1 MNTEQELAQISA
13 LLGDQKTS
21 VASEQKD
28 AASEQKASATDQTAA
43 PTANALASV
52 AIIGVA
58 AKLPGCDSVDAFWQA
73 LANEESLISAFPAD
87 RFNWQEAVALYD
99 PERYDPDLADDAPQ
113 YGGMLN
119 GVFDFDAE
127 FFGVSPDAAPLIDP
141 RQRLL
146 LQTIYHCFE
155 DAGCAPQSLKR
166 SATGVFIGAE
176 DSEYQ
181 ITLQQNGIF
190 PDVTA
195 TSAMLANNIAYWFD
209 FCGASEVVNTLCSS
223 GAVAL
228 HRAVQ
233 ALRSGELQQA
243 VVAGVNLLLRPE
255 SYVGLTQMGQLSPSP
270 EIYSFGAKADGFIR
284 SEGVVSLLL
293 KPLQQAEQDGNHIY
307 ALIKNTAVN
316 FNGQGGMSM
325 ASPNVAAHVDVIK
338 QCYEPANI
346 NLQQLRY
353 IEAQGMGTTVSDIA
367 EWSAFN
373 KAMRQLSRAKNTT
386 VENGQVAIGTL
397 KPTLG
402 HMHAASSLGALL
414 KVVGS
419 MRSGKLYGI
428 AHFDQPSPDLDLDDS
443 PCRLLASSEDWPGSL
458 LKTQSSTHSTAHLA
472 AVHSYGIGG
481 NNAHI
486 LLESYQA
493 KASTQAEPTSSN
505 SNNPSVR
512 FLPVSAPTD
521 AQLRLCL
528 NQLADFLNE
537 HSVTL
542 DSLDRTLKQG
552 RDSFAHRV
560 LIAVSGEHSSSAAE
574 QINSAIAKAIN
585 HYLVQGA
592 QATPAALNPENAVN
606 VLDDSVNLLDAAQL
620 NALTASGNES
630 VIPDGSAE
638 SAQQWLSAKSVSSK
652 SESWPLSKELK
663 AAPICRLPLFP
674 FSTQSYR
681 ISATHAPQ
689 QQAEPAGESLKFA
702 ALAAEPGR
710 TQAQAV
716 TLYIQQFLARS
727 MHAAEPIAP
736 DTPFVDSG
744 VDSLIMVRLVRAIE
758 KEMAVKLS
766 GRDFMQC
773 ADIASLSAL
782 IAQRMGVVEQPSHSA
797 NSANPS
803 EPASSSDLDLE
814 ALNKFKSGEMSLDD
828 IKKLVK

>member
-13 LLGDQKTS
+13 LLGDQNTS
-21 VASEQKD
+21 AASEQKD
-28 AASEQKASATDQTAA
+28 AASEQNTTAA

-87 RFNWQEAVALYD
+87 RFKWQEAVAQ
-99 PERYDPDLADDAPQ
+99 YDPDLADDAPQ

-146 LQTIYHCFE
+146 LQSIYHCFE

-338 QCYEPANI
+338 QCYQPANI

-428 AHFDQPSPDLDLDDS
+428 AHFDQPSSDLDLDDS
-443 PCRLLASSEDWPGSL
+443 PCRLLASSEDWSGSL
-458 LKTQSSTHSTAHLA
+458 LNAPRTEPFLA

-486 LLESYQA
+486 LLESYET
-493 KASTQAEPTSSN
+493 KASTKAEPTSPNSN
-505 SNNPSVR
+505 SQAFSNNQSLR

-542 DSLDRTLKQG
+542 DSLERTLKQG

-560 LIAVSGEHSSSAAE
+560 LIAVSGEHSSIVTAE

-592 QATPAALNPENAVN
+592 QATPAALN
-606 VLDDSVNLLDAAQL
+606 LDDSVNVLDASKL

-782 IAQRMGVVEQPSHSA
+782 IAQRMGVDEKPSLTANSSA
-797 NSANPS
+797 N
-803 EPASSSDLDLE
+803 PASSSDLDLE

>member
-13 LLGDQKTS
+13 LLGDQNTS
-21 VASEQKD
+21 AASEQKD
-28 AASEQKASATDQTAA
+28 AASEQNTTAA

-73 LANEESLISAFPAD
+73 LANEESLISAFPDD
-87 RFNWQEAVALYD
+87 RFNWQEAVSQYD
-99 PERYDPDLADDAPQ
+99 SELADDAPQ

-146 LQTIYHCFE
+146 LHSIYHCFE

-307 ALIKNTAVN
+307 AQIKNTAVN

-373 KAMRQLSRAKNTT
+373 KAMRQLARAKNTT

-458 LKTQSSTHSTAHLA
+458 LNASVTEPLTQPLTQPYLA

-493 KASTQAEPTSSN
+493 TASAKASAKENAKSKAS
-505 SNNPSVR
+505 NPSVH

-537 HSVTL
+537 HAVTL
-542 DSLDRTLKQG
+542 DSLERTLKQG

-560 LIAVSGEHSSSAAE
+560 LIAVSGDHSSIVTAE
-574 QINSAIAKAIN
+574 QTNSAIAKAIN
-585 HYLVQGA
+585 HYLLQGA
-592 QATPAALNPENAVN
+592 QTNPAALNLDYAVN
-606 VLDDSVNLLDAAQL
+606 VLDDASQL
-620 NALTASGNES
+620 NALTASGDES
-630 VIPDGSAE
+630 DNPAGSAE
-638 SAQQWLSAKSVSSK
+638 SAQQWLSAKSANSAK
-652 SESWPLSKELK
+652 SESWSLSKEVK

-681 ISATHAPQ
+681 ISATQAPQ

-782 IAQRMGVVEQPSHSA
+782 IAQRMGVAEKPAHSA
-797 NSANPS
+797 SSSANPS
-803 EPASSSDLDLE
+803 NAANPASSSDLDLE

>member
-13 LLGDQKTS
+13 LLGDQNTS
-21 VASEQKD
+21 AASEQKDSASEQKD
-28 AASEQKASATDQTAA
+28 AASEQKASATDQAAA

-87 RFNWQEAVALYD
+87 RFNWQEAVAQYD
-99 PERYDPDLADDAPQ
+99 SDLAEDAPQ

-146 LQTIYHCFE
+146 LQSIYHCFE

-255 SYVGLTQMGQLSPSP
+255 SYVGLTQMGQLSPSL

-338 QCYEPANI
+338 QCYQPANI

-443 PCRLLASSEDWPGSL
+443 PCRLLASSEDWSGSL
-458 LKTQSSTHSTAHLA
+458 LNAPRTEPFLA

-486 LLESYQA
+486 LLESYET
-493 KASTQAEPTSSN
+493 KASTKAEPTSSN
-505 SNNPSVR
+505 SNNSSVR

-542 DSLDRTLKQG
+542 DSLERTLKQG

-560 LIAVSGEHSSSAAE
+560 LIAVSGEHSSIVTAE
-574 QINSAIAKAIN
+574 HISSAIAKAIN

-592 QATPAALNPENAVN
+592 QATPATLN
-606 VLDDSVNLLDAAQL
+606 LDDSVNLLDAAQL

-652 SESWPLSKELK
+652 SESWPLSQELK
-663 AAPICRLPLFP
+663 TAPICRLPLFP

-681 ISATHAPQ
+681 ISATQAPR

-782 IAQRMGVVEQPSHSA
+782 IAQRMGVDEKPSLTANSSA
-797 NSANPS
+797 N
-803 EPASSSDLDLE
+803 PASSSDLDLE